1 MIPQD
6 TVNKILDSAQIV
18 DVVSDFVSLKRRGAN
33 FIACCPFHN
42 EKTPSFYVSPAKG
55 IYKCF
60 GCGKSGT
67 AVGFV
72 MEHENMTYVEALK
85 YLARKYGIEVKE
97 KEETPEEIAARQ
109 RSESLLLVL
118 DYTEQF
124 FQKSLDTPEGKSIG
138 YAYFRS
144 RGLEDATIRKYG
156 LGWAPKSGNALATEA
171 LSKGYKEEFLTTTGV
186 CIKRHD
192 GSLCDKFYDRV
203 IFPIHSVSGRVIGFG
218 GRTLRSDYKTANI
231 GKYVNSPQSEVYDK
245 SSTLYG
251 IYFAKSEIVR
261 QNKCYLVEGYLDV
274 LSMHQLGITNV
285 VASSGTSLTIPQIRL
300 IKKFTDNVT
309 VMYDGDS
316 AGIHAALR
324 GIDLIL
330 KEGLNVRVV
339 LIPDGDDPDSYSRKH
354 SLEEVQS
361 FLKSAEKDFIVFK
374 TELLLG
380 QAGDDPLNK
389 AGLINDIT
397 DTLALVPDQIKRAVY
412 VQMTS
417 QKFGISEDA
426 IYSRITDTRQKMLEN
441 ERKEAE
447 RERMR
452 AERAEREEARVNAN
466 VAEANAGVPSEP
478 LPVDYGEPVDGIDGG
493 YIPEGYLPP
502 EEVGEPAAEAPETP
516 KVTSEEGILL
526 ENPVMAPSE
535 KELLVLILK
544 YGLETLDFET
554 DSEYYDKNEKFTVAD
569 FIRDAIDGREFA
581 NTVYRRTY
589 NEYFRL
595 YDGDATLTQDDIIRK
610 IMDGPDRV
618 MATLTGDLTQD
629 KYLLT
634 VKNFADSMTS
644 LSSFL
649 VINVPR
655 AILVYNSKIVRMQE
669 MEISEKLNAMKHGE
683 CPEEEMMAMLEK
695 FQKTAAL
702 RKKITERL
710 GRVQ

>member
-156 LGWAPKSGNALATEA
+156 LGWAPKAGNALATEA
-171 LSKGYKEEFLTTTGV
+171 LAKGYKEEFLTTTGV

-203 IFPIHSVSGRVIGFG
+203 IFPIHSVSGRVLGFG

-374 TELLLG
+374 TDLLLG

-452 AERAEREEARVNAN
+452 AEREEARVNAN

-502 EEVGEPAAEAPETP
+502 EEIVEPAAEAPETP

-569 FIRDAIDGREFA
+569 FIRDAIAGREFA
-581 NTVYRRTY
+581 NSVYRRTY

-669 MEISEKLNAMKHGE
+669 IEISEKLNAMKHGE
-683 CPEEEMMAMLEK
+683 CPEEEMMALLEK

-702 RKKITERL
+702 RKIIMERL

>member
-156 LGWAPKSGNALATEA
+156 LGWAPKAGNALATEA
-171 LSKGYKEEFLTTTGV
+171 LAKGYKEEFLTTTGV

-203 IFPIHSVSGRVIGFG
+203 IFPIHSVSGRVLGFG

-374 TELLLG
+374 TDLLLG

-452 AERAEREEARVNAN
+452 AEREEARVNAN
-466 VAEANAGVPSEP
+466 VAEANAGAPSEP
-478 LPVDYGEPVDGIDGG
+478 LPVDYGEPVDSIDGG

-669 MEISEKLNAMKHGE
+669 IEISEKLNAMKHGE
-683 CPEEEMMAMLEK
+683 CPEEEMMALLEK

>member
-156 LGWAPKSGNALATEA
+156 LGWAPKAGNALATEA
-171 LSKGYKEEFLTTTGV
+171 LSTGYKEEFLTTTGV

-374 TELLLG
+374 TDLLLG

-452 AERAEREEARVNAN
+452 AEREEARVNAN
-466 VAEANAGVPSEP
+466 VAEANAGAPSEP

-493 YIPEGYLPP
+493 YIPEGYLPS
-502 EEVGEPAAEAPETP
+502 EEVGEPAAEATETP

-581 NTVYRRTY
+581 NTVYRKTY

-618 MATLTGDLTQD
+618 MATLAGDLTQD

-669 MEISEKLNAMKHGE
+669 IEISEKLNAMKHGE
-683 CPEEEMMAMLEK
+683 CPEEEMMALLEK

>member
-374 TELLLG
+374 TDLLLG

-389 AGLINDIT
+389 AALINDIT

-452 AERAEREEARVNAN
+452 AEREEARVNAN
-466 VAEANAGVPSEP
+466 VAEANAGAPSEP
-478 LPVDYGEPVDGIDGG
+478 LPVDYGEPVDSIDGG

-581 NTVYRRTY
+581 NTVYRKTY

-669 MEISEKLNAMKHGE
+669 IEISEKLNAMKHGE
-683 CPEEEMMAMLEK
+683 CPEEEMMALLEK

>member
-354 SLEEVQS
+354 SLEEVQL

-374 TELLLG
+374 TDLLLG

-452 AERAEREEARVNAN
+452 AEREEARVNAN
-466 VAEANAGVPSEP
+466 VAEANAGAPSEP
-478 LPVDYGEPVDGIDGG
+478 LPVDYGEPVDSIDGG

-669 MEISEKLNAMKHGE
+669 IEISEKLNAMKHGE
-683 CPEEEMMAMLEK
+683 CPEEEMMALLEK

>member
-156 LGWAPKSGNALATEA
+156 LGWAPKAGNALATEA
-171 LSKGYKEEFLTTTGV
+171 LAKGYKEEFLTTTGV

-374 TELLLG
+374 TDLLLG

-417 QKFGISEDA
+417 QKFGISEDV

-452 AERAEREEARVNAN
+452 AEREEARVNAN
-466 VAEANAGVPSEP
+466 VAEVNAGVPSEP
-478 LPVDYGEPVDGIDGG
+478 LPVDYGEPVDSIDGG

-502 EEVGEPAAEAPETP
+502 EEMGEPAAETPETP

-581 NTVYRRTY
+581 NTVYRKTY

-669 MEISEKLNAMKHGE
+669 IEISEKLNAMKHGE
-683 CPEEEMMAMLEK
+683 CPEEEMMALLEK

>member
-156 LGWAPKSGNALATEA
+156 LGWAPKAGNALATEA
-171 LSKGYKEEFLTTTGV
+171 LAKGYKEEFLTTTGV

-203 IFPIHSVSGRVIGFG
+203 IFPIHSVSGRVLGFG

-330 KEGLNVRVV
+330 REGLNVRVV

-374 TELLLG
+374 TDLLLG

-452 AERAEREEARVNAN
+452 AEREEARVNAN
-466 VAEANAGVPSEP
+466 VAEANAGAPSEP
-478 LPVDYGEPVDGIDGG
+478 LPVDYGEPVDGIYGG

-669 MEISEKLNAMKHGE
+669 IEISEKLNAMKHGE
-683 CPEEEMMAMLEK
+683 CPEEEMMALLEK

>member
-156 LGWAPKSGNALATEA
+156 LGWAPKAGNALATEA
-171 LSKGYKEEFLTTTGV
+171 LAKGYKEEFLTTTGV

-374 TELLLG
+374 TDLLLG

-389 AGLINDIT
+389 ARLINDIT

-452 AERAEREEARVNAN
+452 AEREEARVNAN
-466 VAEANAGVPSEP
+466 VSEANAGAPSEP

-669 MEISEKLNAMKHGE
+669 IEISEKLNAMKHGE
-683 CPEEEMMAMLEK
+683 CPEEEMMALLEK

>member
-156 LGWAPKSGNALATEA
+156 LGWAPKAGNALATEA
-171 LSKGYKEEFLTTTGV
+171 LAKGYKEEFLTTTGV

-374 TELLLG
+374 TDLLLG

-452 AERAEREEARVNAN
+452 AEREEARVNAN
-466 VAEANAGVPSEP
+466 VAEANAGAPSEP

-502 EEVGEPAAEAPETP
+502 EEVGETVAEAPETP

-669 MEISEKLNAMKHGE
+669 IEISEKLNAMKHGE
-683 CPEEEMMAMLEK
+683 CPEEEMMALLEK

>member
-156 LGWAPKSGNALATEA
+156 LGWAPKAGNALATEA
-171 LSKGYKEEFLTTTGV
+171 LAKGYKEEFLTTTGV

-374 TELLLG
+374 TDLLLG

-417 QKFGISEDA
+417 QKFGISEDV

-447 RERMR
+447 RERM
-452 AERAEREEARVNAN
+452 RAEREEARVNAN

-493 YIPEGYLPP
+493 YIPEGYLPQ
-502 EEVGEPAAEAPETP
+502 EEMGEPASEAPETP

-569 FIRDAIDGREFA
+569 FIRDAVAGREFA

-655 AILVYNSKIVRMQE
+655 AILVYNSRIVRMQE
-669 MEISEKLNAMKHGE
+669 MEISEQLNAMKHGE
-683 CPEEEMMAMLEK
+683 HSEEEVMALLEK

-702 RKKITERL
+702 RKIITERL

>member
-6 TVNKILDSAQIV
+6 TVTKILDSAQIV

-42 EKTPSFYVSPAKG
+42 EKTPSFYVSPSKG

-118 DYTEQF
+118 DYAEQF

-156 LGWAPKSGNALATEA
+156 LGWAPKAGNALAIEA

-203 IFPIHSVSGRVIGFG
+203 IFPIHSVSGRVLGFG

-374 TELLLG
+374 TDLLLG

-452 AERAEREEARVNAN
+452 AEREEARVNAN

-502 EEVGEPAAEAPETP
+502 EEMGEPAAEAPETP

-669 MEISEKLNAMKHGE
+669 IEISEKLNDMKHGE
-683 CPEEEMMAMLEK
+683 HSEEEVMALLEK

-702 RKKITERL
+702 RKIIMDRL

>member
-374 TELLLG
+374 TDLLLG

-452 AERAEREEARVNAN
+452 AEREEARVNAN
-466 VAEANAGVPSEP
+466 VAEANAGAPSEP

-502 EEVGEPAAEAPETP
+502 EEVGEPATEAPETP

-669 MEISEKLNAMKHGE
+669 IEISEKLNAMKHGE
-683 CPEEEMMAMLEK
+683 CPEEEMMALLEK

>member
-156 LGWAPKSGNALATEA
+156 LGWAPKAGNALATEA
-171 LSKGYKEEFLTTTGV
+171 LAKGYKEEFLTTTGV

-203 IFPIHSVSGRVIGFG
+203 IFPIHSVSGRVLGFG

-374 TELLLG
+374 TDLLLG
-380 QAGDDPLNK
+380 QASDDPLNK

-417 QKFGISEDA
+417 QKFGISEDV

-452 AERAEREEARVNAN
+452 AEREEARVNAN
-466 VAEANAGVPSEP
+466 VAEANAGAPSEP

-502 EEVGEPAAEAPETP
+502 EEMGEPAAEAPETP

-569 FIRDAIDGREFA
+569 FIRDAIAGREFA

-618 MATLTGDLTQD
+618 MATLAGDLTQD

-649 VINVPR
+649 VIYVPR

-669 MEISEKLNAMKHGE
+669 MEISEKLNAMKYGE
-683 CPEEEMMAMLEK
+683 HSEEEVMALLEK

-702 RKKITERL
+702 RKIIMERL

>member
-156 LGWAPKSGNALATEA
+156 LGWAPKAGNALAIEA

-374 TELLLG
+374 TDLLLG

-452 AERAEREEARVNAN
+452 AEREEARVNAN
-466 VAEANAGVPSEP
+466 VAEANAGAPSEP
-478 LPVDYGEPVDGIDGG
+478 LPVDYGEPVDSIDGG

-618 MATLTGDLTQD
+618 MATLAGDLTQD

-669 MEISEKLNAMKHGE
+669 IEISEKLNAMKHGE
-683 CPEEEMMAMLEK
+683 CPEEEMMALLEK

>member
-138 YAYFRS
+138 YVYFRS

-374 TELLLG
+374 TDLLLG

-447 RERMR
+447 RERM
-452 AERAEREEARVNAN
+452 RAEREEARVNAN

-669 MEISEKLNAMKHGE
+669 IEISEKLNAMKHGE
-683 CPEEEMMAMLEK
+683 CPEEEMMALLEK

>member
-156 LGWAPKSGNALATEA
+156 LGWAPKTGNALATEA

-354 SLEEVQS
+354 SLEEVQA

-374 TELLLG
+374 TDLLLG

-452 AERAEREEARVNAN
+452 AEREEARVNAN
-466 VAEANAGVPSEP
+466 VSEANAGAPSEP
-478 LPVDYGEPVDGIDGG
+478 LPVDYGEPVDSIDGG

-618 MATLTGDLTQD
+618 MATLAGDLTQD

-669 MEISEKLNAMKHGE
+669 IEISEKLNAMKHGE
-683 CPEEEMMAMLEK
+683 CPEEEMMALLEK

>member
-6 TVNKILDSAQIV
+6 TVTKILDSAQIV

-118 DYTEQF
+118 DYAEQF

-203 IFPIHSVSGRVIGFG
+203 IFPIHSVSGRVLGFG

-374 TELLLG
+374 TDLLLG

-452 AERAEREEARVNAN
+452 AEREEARVNAN
-466 VAEANAGVPSEP
+466 VAEANAGAPSEP

-502 EEVGEPAAEAPETP
+502 EEMGEPAAEAPETP

-569 FIRDAIDGREFA
+569 FIRDAVAGREFA

-669 MEISEKLNAMKHGE
+669 IEISEKLNAMKHGE
-683 CPEEEMMAMLEK
+683 CPEEEMMALLEK

-702 RKKITERL
+702 RKIIMERL

>member
-374 TELLLG
+374 TDLLLG

-452 AERAEREEARVNAN
+452 AEREEARVNAN
-466 VAEANAGVPSEP
+466 VAEANAGAPSEP
-478 LPVDYGEPVDGIDGG
+478 LPVDYGEPVDSIDGG

-618 MATLTGDLTQD
+618 MATLAGDLTQD

-669 MEISEKLNAMKHGE
+669 IEISEKLNAMKHGE
-683 CPEEEMMAMLEK
+683 CPEEEMMALLEK

>member
-42 EKTPSFYVSPAKG
+42 EKTPSFYVSPSKG

-118 DYTEQF
+118 DYAEQF

-156 LGWAPKSGNALATEA
+156 LGWAPKAGNALATEA
-171 LSKGYKEEFLTTTGV
+171 LAKGYKEEFLTTTGV

-203 IFPIHSVSGRVIGFG
+203 IFPIHSVSGRVLGFG

-374 TELLLG
+374 TDLLLG
-380 QAGDDPLNK
+380 QAGDDPLKK

-417 QKFGISEDA
+417 QKFGISEDV

-452 AERAEREEARVNAN
+452 AEREEARVNAN
-466 VAEANAGVPSEP
+466 VAEANVGAPSEP

-502 EEVGEPAAEAPETP
+502 EEMGEPAAGAPETP

-569 FIRDAIDGREFA
+569 FIRDAVAGREFA

-683 CPEEEMMAMLEK
+683 CPEEEMMALLEK